1 MGITMEQGCGGF
13 MQKQFKVAAGIS
25 LTGYVVSLITSNF
38 LPEAVNLLVPATLT
52 LGTILVLQRSSKALK
67 GTTTTSTP
75 VPISEP
81 TPARTP
87 GTPVPSAISSSE
99 DESKAENDPFWGPI
113 AEYIHV
119 IEETMISEGQK
130 NTLDDEIVEKT
141 LSLLSRVGRLIPQLK
156 DLNDANM
163 NHNIQRLIFK
173 DLNGAINP
181 FLKLGGEAKRLNRR
195 LLLTGIKDINSKLTD
210 YVETIEQ
217 KDLIELQTR
226 MELIQ
231 QRYRSTD

>member
-1 MGITMEQGCGGF
+1 
-13 MQKQFKVAAGIS
+13 MQSKFKVAIGIS
-25 LTGYVVSLITSNF
+25 VLGYVVSLITARF
-38 LPEAVNLLVPATLT
+38 LPGAINLLVPTT
-52 LGTILVLQRSSKALK
+52 FSLGSLILLSRNHSMEVKKLQVPNAASDALPNARS
-67 GTTTTSTP
+67 TSSTNLG
-75 VPISEP
+75 SE
-81 TPARTP
+81 TELQ
-87 GTPVPSAISSSE
+87 GKSE
-99 DESKAENDPFWGPI
+99 SEIDPFWGPI

-130 NTLDDEIVEKT
+130 NTLDNEIVEKT

-156 DLNDANM
+156 ELNDANM

-195 LLLTGIKDINSKLTD
+195 LLLTGIKDINSKLST

-231 QRYRSTD
+231 QRYRSDD